1 MHSCTSH
8 IRTGPDVIAHRHH
21 SREQSEQQKKR
32 KKGSEKK
39 NPHREEREGQSRT
52 QWGSEEIKRGKEE
65 EEEKKNHRFVKR
77 WVDCGHRT
85 AYSGTNCSAG
95 GIDTSKKQKFLSKG
109 KITTDILSFR
119 NIILCPDKRRQW
131 PLSSRGTGIS
141 PLTALAGRGC
151 LQMMATIK
159 GCWRPWTAGKVPVWG
174 HLV

>member
-39 NPHREEREGQSRT
+39 PHREEREGQSRT
-52 QWGSEEIKRGKEE
+52 QWGSEEVKRGKE

-151 LQMMATIK
+151 LQMTATTK
-159 GCWRPWTAGKVPVWG
+159 GCWRPWTAGKVPVWW

>member
-39 NPHREEREGQSRT
+39 PHREEREGQSRT
-52 QWGSEEIKRGKEE
+52 QWGSEEVKRGKEE
-65 EEEKKNHRFVKR
+65 EEKKRR
-77 WVDCGHRT
+77 DCGHRT

-95 GIDTSKKQKFLSKG
+95 GIDTSKKQKILSKG

-151 LQMMATIK
+151 LQMTATTK
-159 GCWRPWTAGKVPVWG
+159 GCWRPRTAGKVPVWW